1 MILICQYEEAGLMTF
16 LKDLGKKISDVAQ
29 DATEK
34 ASEMVEITKLK
45 SSISREND
53 AINEAKKQIGMKIYA
68 MYKAGETVPEVI
80 AEDLKNIDTRHETI
94 AGIEAKI
101 AEIKTAE
108 KEGKVQS

>member
-1 MILICQYEEAGLMTF
+1 MTF

-34 ASEMVEITKLK
+34 ASEMVETTKLK

-53 AINEAKKQIGMKIYA
+53 AINETKKQIGEKIFA
-68 MYKAGETVPEVI
+68 MFKAGQSLPEVI
-80 AEDLKNIDTRHETI
+80 AEELKDIDTRLATI

-101 AEIKTAE
+101 AEIKAE
-108 KEGKVQS
+108 EK

>member
-1 MILICQYEEAGLMTF
+1 MTF
-16 LKDLGKKISDVAQ
+16 LKDLGKKISEGVQ

-53 AINEAKKQIGMKIYA
+53 AINEAKKQIGEKVFA
-68 MYKAGETVPEVI
+68 MFKAGETLPEAI
-80 AEDLKNIDTRHETI
+80 AEDLKNIDTRLQTI

-101 AEIKTAE
+101 AEIKAEE
-108 KEGKVQS
+108 KEEKA